1 MSFLRLHE
9 RSYKEVVDKLKIA
22 KLIEGLSNG
31 SIQLPRYLD
40 KNKKEDADELIR
52 QLVEK
57 LKKYNTLDNVS
68 QWFVISNH
76 DE

>member
-31 SIQLPRYLD
+31 SIQLPRYLN
-40 KNKKEDADELIR
+40 KNKKEDADELIL
-52 QLVEK
+52 Q
-57 LKKYNTLDNVS
+57 
-68 QWFVISNH
+68 
-76 DE
+76 